1 MKQNTWRMSKMKKT
15 KTCET
20 CDNKIILTEG
30 GIVCELNYEIV
41 VDEYTPTDKYLW
53 CNGKMY
59 EKE

>member
-1 MKQNTWRMSKMKKT
+1 MNKKKI

-30 GIVCELNYEIV
+30 GIMCELNYEIV
-41 VDEYTPTDKYLW
+41 VDDYTPTDKYLW